1 MNPAPFVM
9 ELLLELEWCAV
20 EVAVDNVMPG
30 GGGRAAAAT
39 ASLEVVDV
47 SVIMEAVVVIEL
59 FVRIGIGSQIYSYLL
74 HARCTI

>member
-1 MNPAPFVM
+1 
-9 ELLLELEWCAV
+9 
-20 EVAVDNVMPG
+20 MPG

-39 ASLEVVDV
+39 APLEVVDV
-47 SVIMEAVVVIEL
+47 SVVIMEAVVVIEL